1 MLGRRADPSG
11 DYFHCWCHNENIL
24 CKIVLHANEVTTH
37 FKTMKTLNLM
47 VVINLVT
54 SFPKCQRMSVLFG
67 LLSVIAI
74 FVISQW
80 HVSYLS
86 FLNEGI

>member
-1 MLGRRADPSG
+1 MLGRRADPSR
-11 DYFHCWCHNENIL
+11 DYFRCWCHNENIL
-24 CKIVLHANEVTTH
+24 CKIVLHANEVTTR

-54 SFPKCQRMSVLFG
+54 SLPKCQRMSVLFG

-80 HVSYLS
+80 HVSLS
-86 FLNEGI
+86 VIS